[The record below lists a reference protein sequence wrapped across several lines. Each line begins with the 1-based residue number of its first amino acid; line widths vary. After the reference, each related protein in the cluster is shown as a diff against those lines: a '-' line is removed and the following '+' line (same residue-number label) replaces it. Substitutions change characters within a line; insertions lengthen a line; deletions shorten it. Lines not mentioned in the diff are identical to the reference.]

1 MTDKTRQVLG
11 YTTIALIIGGTVY
24 AVIAHKKQLKIEDST
39 ISAQEARAEVE
50 EYRAAREEIDED
62 EMEDIIDEI
71 RDNANWNR
79 SFMPDDKTLYDND
92 GEDDDVP
99 TWKPS
104 KHDNLYDPYS
114 EDHIKL
120 MGTTED
126 SEEPIGSAIYDDHL
140 SKDDLEAPDF
150 VYDNI
155 SFEVPLIETM
165 TEEDKVLRYEPSSN
179 DARNQ
184 FIKMELAEWVPM
196 EESYSMMLS
205 LFTFPFKP
213 ANDGDWDLK
222 TRIIDY
228 RVQFFGFNSKWSKEV
243 TFADVILHYAR
254 ESVFHIGEDTR
265 HWVNYFLDYT
275 EFDVHKSSHRVDLIL
290 DKLNNHVYHNK
301 ERDTFGFFGLSKQA
315 MTGAIDVASRNIDNS
330 VTYEIEFNEFL
341 KDCML

>member
-24 AVIAHKKQLKIEDST
+24 AVIAHKKQLKIEEST
-39 ISAQEARAEVE
+39 ISAEEARAEVE
-50 EYRAAREEIDED
+50 EYRSAREEIDEE
-62 EMEDIIDEI
+62 EMLDIVDEI

-79 SFMPDDKTLYDND
+79 SFMNDKTLYDND
-92 GEDDDVP
+92 GEEHIEFEDDDEP
-99 TWKPS
+99 IEP
-104 KHDNLYDPYS
+104 
-114 EDHIKL
+114 
-120 MGTTED
+120 TED

-155 SFEVPLIETM
+155 SFEVPFSETM

-228 RVQFFGFNSKWSKEV
+228 KVQFFGFSSKWAKEV

-301 ERDTFGFFGLSKQA
+301 ARDTFGFFGLSKEA
-315 MTGAIDVASRNIDNS
+315 MSGAIDVASRNIDNS